1 MIRERRME
9 KKMTLEELANRSGI
23 SRVSLNRYE
32 LGQRIPNVVIAQKIA
47 NVLDCTIEELLAGK
61 SDDEAV

>member
-9 KKMTLEELANRSGI
+9 KKLTLEELANRSGI

-32 LGQRIPNVVIAQKIA
+32 LGQRIPNVVVAQKIA